1 MWNIVETMT
10 TLGLLVSVNSLYK
23 GIWWYNGNTASGD
36 VAMASI
42 YSYTVGNYSIL
53 NKRLA
58 IWHHIA
64 TG

>member
-1 MWNIVETMT
+1 MT

-42 YSYTVGNYSIL
+42 YSYTGGNYS
-53 NKRLA
+53 KEA
-58 IWHHIA
+58 SYMA
-64 TG
+64 PYTG